1 MSFSKKLSCM
11 RLRIMFKKS
20 VIYLLLNYSLQVVN
34 IALNLLFMR
43 YLNSSQMGSL
53 TLARTWQQLTD
64 YSHLGTRFSLDRYIP
79 VSIDRDRGKMVASVL
94 IFTLLSASILLAI
107 AALSTK
113 GDATVV
119 SLALCGVGISLA
131 NIIKCYYRASERISE
146 MLKLVFFCQ
155 LIPVVIPL
163 LIYLINSNWN
173 YYLVSS
179 VTCYIFFI
187 VRLLYIERKLFAN
200 IDFKTIFNVLS
211 KLASSSVLLFAN
223 AIFVFLSLVM
233 DRFFIDNNLGRDM
246 LGAYSVI
253 TFAFTALMIIPSTC
267 AELLFVK
274 VVRQSSSDGKKIFF
288 KEVCIILGV
297 TILGVIAA
305 NTVMGYFITNFT
317 KYGNFIKEIHLATF
331 GVIPYAF
338 TSIYYHVINGLD
350 MRKQLVFVNGFLC
363 LALSMYYIM
372 PLFKPFQVDLDYY
385 IYAKLATGW
394 FIVAGY
400 ILCVL
405 YHQFVIAN
413 KIKDVTT

>member
-1 MSFSKKLSCM
+1 
-11 RLRIMFKKS
+11 
-20 VIYLLLNYSLQVVN
+20 V
-34 IALNLLFMR
+34 
-43 YLNSSQMGSL
+43 
-53 TLARTWQQLTD
+53 
-64 YSHLGTRFSLDRYIP
+64 
-79 VSIDRDRGKMVASVL
+79 
-94 IFTLLSASILLAI
+94 
-107 AALSTK
+107 
-113 GDATVV
+113 
-119 SLALCGVGISLA
+119 
-131 NIIKCYYRASERISE
+131 
-146 MLKLVFFCQ
+146 
-155 LIPVVIPL
+155 
-163 LIYLINSNWN
+163 
-173 YYLVSS
+173 
-179 VTCYIFFI
+179 
-187 VRLLYIERKLFAN
+187 
-200 IDFKTIFNVLS
+200 
-211 KLASSSVLLFAN
+211 
-223 AIFVFLSLVM
+223 
-233 DRFFIDNNLGRDM
+233 

-274 VVRQSSSDGKKIFF
+274 VVRQSSSDGKKIFL
-288 KEVCIILGV
+288 KEVCIIFGV

-305 NTVMGYFITNFT
+305 NIVMGYFITNFT

-363 LALSMYYIM
+363 VALIIYYIL

-400 ILCVL
+400 ILCIL